1 MDDPF
6 GNFHIEPILAKRGQR
21 EQEQI
26 EHEEK
31 LAAIRARSH
40 ALIWTG
46 TAEELTETIKR
57 WYKSGWLMAESLQD
71 ALQKAAI
78 HFAKP
83 DGTPVLK
90 PASPEPS
97 QTQPKKAL
105 SRREFVAP
113 LLDAKGW
120 SPLDW
125 ALEAQVAPATANDY
139 LDDKTNPY
147 RSTRLK
153 LAKALDVPVE
163 QLPK

>member
-105 SRREFVAP
+105 SRKEFVTP

-139 LDDKTNPY
+139 IDDKTNPY